1 MDEPRQGAQG
11 TQGTRASRGRF
22 FMSKMTEEVRCLLRL
37 LEHRDKTIGE
47 FREALEVAHRP
58 LGAEHAPADC
68 ETCRLLDR
76 SDLNT

>member
-1 MDEPRQGAQG
+1 M
-11 TQGTRASRGRF
+11 
-22 FMSKMTEEVRCLLRL
+22 RL

-58 LGAEHAPADC
+58 LGAEHEPADC
-68 ETCRLLDR
+68 EICRLLDR